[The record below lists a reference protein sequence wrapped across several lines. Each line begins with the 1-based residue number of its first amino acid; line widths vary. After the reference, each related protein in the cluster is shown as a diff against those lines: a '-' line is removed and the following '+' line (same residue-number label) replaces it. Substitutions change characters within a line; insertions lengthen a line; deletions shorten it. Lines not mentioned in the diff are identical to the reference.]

1 MRELTTTPEFWKCPA
16 CYTQISFGSS
26 HICPAQSNKDKTIP
40 IYPDQLSIVEI
51 NRKLDLILEDVKEI
65 KEKIKEK

>member
-1 MRELTTTPEFWKCPA
+1 MTEPTTATDFWTCPA

-51 NRKLDLILEDVKEI
+51 NRKLDLILADVKEI
-65 KEKIKEK
+65 KDKIKEK